1 MRVLYPQHADESLF
15 AFAERIAESALIF
28 KLLMTAFIA
37 MSSSYVFGTLLTANG
52 NLKTLNITAFSCM
65 VINIALNLL
74 LIPRMEAIGAAITNV
89 ISQMLS
95 IFVQVV
101 LVILIFKLK
110 PDWKYLSNLFVF
122 VLVVL
127 GISYLARVIGL
138 GLLWSILVS
147 GCITIITAISFKLL
161 NINNLY
167 KLLKK
172 EQ

>member
-1 MRVLYPQHADESLF
+1 
-15 AFAERIAESALIF
+15 
-28 KLLMTAFIA
+28 
-37 MSSSYVFGTLLTANG
+37 
-52 NLKTLNITAFSCM
+52 M

-127 GISYLARVIGL
+127 GISYLARVINL